1 MSTNL
6 LYYNYTKYS
15 FTVKT
20 KYGDVLEDGSESSS
34 SSDDDEDAA
43 ELTEE
48 VEKDFFK
55 TLSYLKMKDPKIY
68 DNNVSFFKAK
78 PENTKKEKK
87 AKDKPMFLKDYERKL
102 LLEKGGIL
110 SDDEEVTH
118 AKEQRQLKEDII
130 KSVATIESDDS
141 DDEASGKLG
150 GLLELRKKTKA
161 EDDKEAEYLKWLTG
175 QAEDIQDNEIKS
187 QLKPLKEYW
196 NNPNLESGEKFLRDY
211 VLKKR

>member
-1 MSTNL
+1 M
-6 LYYNYTKYS
+6 
-15 FTVKT
+15 KT
-20 KYGDVLEDGSESSS
+20 KYGDVLEEGSESSS

-55 TLSYLKMKDPKIY
+55 TLSYLKQKDPKIY

-87 AKDKPMFLKDYERKL
+87 LKDKPMFLKDYERKL

-118 AKEQRQLKEDII
+118 AKEQRQLKEDFI
-130 KSVATIESDDS
+130 KSVATIES

-196 NNPNLESGEKFLRDY
+196 NNPNLDSGEKFLRDY